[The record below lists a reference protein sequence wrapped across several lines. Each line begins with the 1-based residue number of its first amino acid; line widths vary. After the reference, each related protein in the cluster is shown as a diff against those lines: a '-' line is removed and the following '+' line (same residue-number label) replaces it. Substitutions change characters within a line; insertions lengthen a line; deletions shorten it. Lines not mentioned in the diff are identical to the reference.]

1 MAALRTAKAALKA
14 PDRKALEVKASGS
27 KLELA
32 IYGDIE
38 PDSYDWWT
46 DEVIPSE
53 TSARHFKEVLD
64 SYSGV
69 SEIDLYINSLG
80 GYVTE
85 GNAIYTMLKRHA
97 ATVNVFI
104 DAFACS
110 MASSVAMAGD
120 HITMSPN
127 ALMMVHN
134 PATVAEGNAA
144 ELRKAADDLDVM
156 AEAFRQTYLLK
167 AGDKLTEDKLIAL
180 LDAETYLTAKQC
192 LELGLCDEIENV
204 PDEKDQIITAKDA
217 EIARLKALLEAA
229 TKKKPEIKPEPVED
243 DNWI

>member
-1 MAALRTAKAALKA
+1 MAALRATKAALKA

-38 PDSYDWWT
+38 PDGYDWWT

-53 TSARHFKEVLD
+53 TSARYFKEVLD
-64 SYSGV
+64 SYAAV

-85 GNAIYTMLKRHA
+85 GNAIYTMLKRHP
-97 ATVNVFI
+97 ATVHVYI

-120 HITMSPN
+120 KVTMSPN

-144 ELRKAADDLDVM
+144 ELRKVADDLDVM

-192 LELGLCDEIENV
+192 QEYGLCDEIENV
-204 PDEKDQIITAKDA
+204 PDETAQELATSKA
-217 EIARLKALLEAA
+217 EIARLTALLEAKNEEPKQEPA
-229 TKKKPEIKPEPVED
+229 KKTGWFFK
-243 DNWI
+243 